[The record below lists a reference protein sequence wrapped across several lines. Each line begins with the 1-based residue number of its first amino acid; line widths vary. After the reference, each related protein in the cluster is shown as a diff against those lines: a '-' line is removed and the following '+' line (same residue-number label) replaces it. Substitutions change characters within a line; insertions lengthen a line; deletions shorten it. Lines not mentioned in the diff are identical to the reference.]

1 MTWCRRQGSRPS
13 PWKRN
18 AKKQH
23 GCLGYP
29 LSLSSC
35 SCLSALSSFS
45 PVSVSLPRSSPSCPC
60 FCLSSLY
67 LHQYPCLSLRLSD
80 PVAVLPSFPAPRSL
94 GSSTHGG
101 PHRMSFKPH
110 PGAWAAFCRKYSEN
124 IQEYSRASLVAPWLR
139 IRKPS
144 LNIWKFTVHV
154 LLKPGSCGPLAVA
167 APLVEGGLWGT
178 RAQCLWA

>member
-1 MTWCRRQGSRPS
+1 MRT
-13 PWKRN
+13 
-18 AKKQH
+18 
-23 GCLGYP
+23 YP

-110 PGAWAAFCRKYSEN
+110 PGAWAAFFRKYSEN

-139 IRKPS
+139 IRLPRQETQVQSLIWEDPTCCEATKPLCFIINS
-144 LNIWKFTVHV
+144 TLLN
-154 LLKPGSCGPLAVA
+154 LCS
-167 APLVEGGLWGT
+167 
-178 RAQCLWA
+178 RA